1 MPFLPDVLLLGQMP
15 LATVA
20 LTGLFGGL
28 LAYLLAG
35 WLARR
40 EGSPP
45 APAQDLIA
53 NLFIGGVVAAKLVY
67 VLLDPLA
74 YVKNPVALILFP
86 YGPLALP
93 AGLVG
98 GVASVALGLR
108 RNAAWRTALDQAAP
122 PLALGLAVAVAGWK
136 APGSAAFAPAVL
148 VAAVAAWATGVR
160 PGRAPGLRGAQ
171 TLVMVAAALAL
182 ADLARPGGGALS
194 GLQVTAALAG
204 TAAWWWWR
212 RIAAQ

>member
-35 WLARR
+35 WFARR

-45 APAQDLIA
+45 GPAQDLVA

-74 YVKNPVALILFP
+74 YLKNPVTLLLFP

-98 GVASVALGLR
+98 GVAGVALGLR
-108 RNAAWRTALDQAAP
+108 RNPAWKQALDQAAP
-122 PLALGLAVAVAGWK
+122 PLALGLAIAVAGWK
-136 APGSAAFAPAVL
+136 APGSVAFAPAVL
-148 VAAVAAWATGVR
+148 AAAVAAWATGLR

-171 TLVMVAAALAL
+171 TLVVVAAALAL
-182 ADLARPGGGALS
+182 ADLARPGGAIS

-212 RIAAQ
+212 REAAQ